1 MRRGEDEEE
10 RRMKREKEKE
20 GEEEEEGREEE
31 KKERAL
37 EFLLNPPIWVARL
50 GRLSFLFCSAFSLS
64 LFVLSR
70 VYSVCTLAL
79 YALSIL
85 YFCSSFSPSLF

>member
-1 MRRGEDEEE
+1 MRRGEDEEEE
-10 RRMKREKEKE
+10 RRMKREKE
-20 GEEEEEGREEE
+20 GDEEEEGRDEE

-64 LFVLSR
+64 LLVLSR
-70 VYSVCTLAL
+70 V
-79 YALSIL
+79 
-85 YFCSSFSPSLF
+85 